1 MAYDRSRL
9 LGAALI
15 LAGGFWAFQSGLV
28 GRAKSAVFGADQIT
42 PTDAERID
50 VERTGLTAD
59 VVPES
64 LVSSFMGWRF
74 LDLAHTSAVVNERPW
89 GTGVTDQKSVYVN
102 GYDVGYSDDQFSVE
116 SVSPR
121 SLTFGADNNYYGPN
135 VLDNTPGQLPRS
147 VASKVS
153 SPDAQQHEQVTDG
166 VVSLDPATGQTAG
179 ITYQGPVPCCTVPP
193 EVNRDFAFAVTGVN
207 APFITPPTDSF
218 GSNRFGSLTRNSD
231 ASAVNGRFG
240 KTSLSPD
247 QDASYS
253 CGSTG
258 RTMPLSS
265 WRNEGTIIQ
274 SSDTE
279 VALIPRTGGAT
290 TYLRRV

>member
-15 LAGGFWAFQSGLV
+15 LAGGFWAFQSGLL

-64 LVSSFMGWRF
+64 LVSSFMGYRF

-89 GTGVTDQKSVYVN
+89 GTGVTDHKSVYVN
-102 GYDVGYSDDQFSVE
+102 GYDVGYSDDQFSAE
-116 SVSPR
+116 NVSPR

-166 VVSLDPATGQTAG
+166 VISLDPATGQTAG

-193 EVNRDFAFAVTGVN
+193 EVNRDFAYAVTGVN
-207 APFITPPTDSF
+207 APFVTPQPDSF

-231 ASAVNGRFG
+231 ASTVNGRFG
-240 KTSLSPD
+240 QPSLSPD
-247 QDASYS
+247 QDASYT
-253 CGSTG
+253 CGATG

-265 WRNEGTIIQ
+265 WRTEGTIIQ

-279 VALIPRTGGAT
+279 AALIPRTGGAT

>member
-15 LAGGFWAFQSGLV
+15 LAGGFWAFQSGLL

-64 LVSSFMGWRF
+64 LVSSFMGYRF

-102 GYDVGYSDDQFSVE
+102 GYDVGYSDDQFSAE
-116 SVSPR
+116 NVSPR
-121 SLTFGADNNYYGPN
+121 SRTFGADNNCYTN
-135 VLDNTPGQLPRS
+135 VLDNTRTAPRS
-147 VASKVS
+147 VAAKVS

-166 VVSLDPATGQTAG
+166 VISLDPATGQTAG
-179 ITYQGPVPCCTVPP
+179 ITYQHRFHV
-193 EVNRDFAFAVTGVN
+193 
-207 APFITPPTDSF
+207 AP
-218 GSNRFGSLTRNSD
+218 
-231 ASAVNGRFG
+231 
-240 KTSLSPD
+240 SPRG
-247 QDASYS
+247 Q
-253 CGSTG
+253 
-258 RTMPLSS
+258 P
-265 WRNEGTIIQ
+265 
-274 SSDTE
+274 
-279 VALIPRTGGAT
+279 
-290 TYLRRV
+290 

>member
-9 LGAALI
+9 FGAALV
-15 LAGGFWAFQSGLV
+15 LAGGFWAFRSGLV

-59 VVPES
+59 VIPES
-64 LVSSFMGWRF
+64 LVSSFMGYRF

-89 GTGVTDQKSVYVN
+89 GTGVTDHKSVYAN
-102 GYDVGYSDDQFSVE
+102 GYDIGYSDDQFSAEGVR
-116 SVSPR
+116 PR
-121 SLTFGADNNYYGPN
+121 SFGADNSYYGPN
-135 VLDNTPGQLPRS
+135 LLDNTTGQLPRS
-147 VASKVS
+147 VAPRVS
-153 SPDAQQHEQVTDG
+153 SPDKQQHEQVTDG

-179 ITYQGPVPCCTVPP
+179 ITYNGPVPCCQVPP
-193 EVNRDFAFAVTGVN
+193 EVNRDFPFAVSGVN
-207 APFITPPTDSF
+207 APFVVPPTDSF

-231 ASAVNGRFG
+231 ASSINGRFG

-247 QDASYS
+247 QDASYVDT
-253 CGSTG
+253 STG
-258 RTMPLSS
+258 RTAPLSS
-265 WRNEGTIIQ
+265 WRNQGTIVQ

-279 VALIPRTGGAT
+279 AMLIPNGGANI
-290 TYLRRV
+290 YLRRV